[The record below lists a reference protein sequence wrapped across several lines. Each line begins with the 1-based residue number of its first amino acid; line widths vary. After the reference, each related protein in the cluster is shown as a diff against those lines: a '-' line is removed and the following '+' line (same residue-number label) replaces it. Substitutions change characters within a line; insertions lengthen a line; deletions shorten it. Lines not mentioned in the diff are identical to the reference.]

1 VKDVLAQINADSAKL
16 LHGRSLP
23 CGAPATTLWHSDAV
37 GVGPST
43 SSRVFDRRR
52 RRFAPLTK
60 QSSRNFLLPLRLTAR
75 SDQKR
80 ERGVHRA
87 PFAFVVPHD

>member
-1 VKDVLAQINADSAKL
+1 MMVPRSNKL
-16 LHGRSLP
+16 LDQGKPSI
-23 CGAPATTLWHSDAV
+23 AMA
-37 GVGPST
+37 GVCFERIVL
-43 SSRVFDRRR
+43 SRVFDRRR

-60 QSSRNFLLPLRLTAR
+60 QSSRNFLLPLRSTAR